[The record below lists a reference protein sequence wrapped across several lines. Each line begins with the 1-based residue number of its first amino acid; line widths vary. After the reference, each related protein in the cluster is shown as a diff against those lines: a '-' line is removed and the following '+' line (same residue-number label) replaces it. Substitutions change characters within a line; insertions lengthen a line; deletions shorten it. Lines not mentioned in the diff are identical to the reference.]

1 MQKLTDQEFDS
12 VREGICNLGKLVSA
26 EHPMRSA
33 LQKLLAN
40 YQEQLEAES
49 YALLESQGHVVG
61 PRCGE
66 LTAVDGV
73 WRKLERYT
81 EANCATTELSVE
93 VEP

>member
-1 MQKLTDQEFDS
+1 MQKLTDSEFRS
-12 VREGICNLGKLVSA
+12 VTRYMHDKALPTLCG
-26 EHPMRSA
+26 A

-81 EANCATTELSVE
+81 EANCATTELCVE

>member
-1 MQKLTDQEFDS
+1 MKKLTDIEFEMVCSTLRQLDS
-12 VREGICNLGKLVSA
+12 VAYANTIRGV
-26 EHPMRSA
+26 R
-33 LQKLLAN
+33 KLLAN

-81 EANCATTELSVE
+81 EANCATTELCVE